1 MSGKKTDLTTKGRK
15 SENVAEEVKSTAGS
29 IKKSA
34 KKPAK
39 SQAAKTAS
47 DKAAAVKPAAK
58 SAKGANAESKAAKPE
73 NSSAKT
79 AKPAAKSAEK
89 KASADKAVKKS
100 TADTAAVKESKTS
113 VEKTSG
119 KSTAAKAGKSASAK
133 TESKPSAAK
142 KDGKSTAKKDS
153 KTTEI
158 SSKTPQVM
166 KLVEQKIDVVNPTI
180 VAGKSGIPSKLRG
193 MEPLSRIMKREAE
206 NIFGSDVTE
215 TYNLVSL
222 VTADHAAETLR
233 RFNACDCEVCVE
245 TLSRLVEDDIPAR
258 FAKLR
263 KGDVERNSSEVKRLK
278 EPLQKPVTTLM
289 IRLVMQNK
297 KRSYHE

>member
-15 SENVAEEVKSTAGS
+15 SENAAEEVKHTAEST
-29 IKKSA
+29 KKSA
-34 KKPAK
+34 KKSAAV
-39 SQAAKTAS
+39 SQPAKTAS
-47 DKAAAVKPAAK
+47 DKAEAVKP
-58 SAKGANAESKAAKPE
+58 
-73 NSSAKT
+73 
-79 AKPAAKSAEK
+79 AKPAAKSVGK

-100 TADTAAVKESKTS
+100 TVDKAAAVKDSKAS
-113 VEKTSG
+113 VEKASG
-119 KSTAAKAGKSASAK
+119 KSKAAKDGKSAAAK
-133 TESKPSAAK
+133 TESKPAAAK
-142 KDGKSTAKKDS
+142 KGGKSTTAKKDS
-153 KTTEI
+153 KTTEV

-215 TYNLVSL
+215 TYNIVSL

-263 KGDVERNSSEVKRLK
+263 KGDVERNSAEVKKLK